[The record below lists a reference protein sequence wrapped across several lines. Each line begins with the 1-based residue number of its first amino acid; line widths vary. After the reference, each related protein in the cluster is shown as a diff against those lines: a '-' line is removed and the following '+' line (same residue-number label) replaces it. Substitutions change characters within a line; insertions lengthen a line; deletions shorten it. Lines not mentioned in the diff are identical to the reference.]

1 MKTLKENIKIENT
14 QLDIIEV
21 TDHNISTIAQW
32 TGTRASAIRQFLKAN
47 RLDAVRLAADLSRD
61 AKEERKNFASAISG
75 NANNEYITN
84 LRTKYALAEGIG
96 IVGFWETPYGYTIL
110 RLLNSGD
117 FDGEL
122 VKDYLIS
129 IGGNNHIRW
138 RNVIESIAREIGINP
153 IDYDM
158 YKDMLE
164 EMVARLGKLYQL
176 YIDAQPITKLSI
188 NETIDGIFGVRMPTP
203 NEKTIAIKRY
213 IITEM
218 QLQMLLNRLLKIRN
232 RIPAEEDNSN
242 EIKIL
247 KFKVIGDLLFDFIT
261 FIDEINSMRV
271 LDVEFED
278 DTAAI
283 TVTNLGEYDDWQ
295 QLFDYHQKLKQISD
309 DNEQ

>member
-1 MKTLKENIKIENT
+1 MKTIKSENN
-14 QLDIIEV
+14 QLDISEV
-21 TDHNISTIAQW
+21 ADKNINTIAQF
-32 TGTRASAIRQFLKAN
+32 TGTRAAAISKFISAN

-96 IVGFWETPYGYTIL
+96 VIGFWETPYGYTIL

-117 FDGEL
+117 YNGEL

-138 RNVIESIAREIGINP
+138 RNTIESIAREIGINP

-164 EMVARLGKLYQL
+164 EMVSRLGSLYQL

-188 NETIDGIFGVRMPTP
+188 NETIDGIFGVRLPKPSEKP
-203 NEKTIAIKRY
+203 NSIKRY
-213 IITEM
+213 IITET

-232 RIPAEEDNSN
+232 KLPAEEENAN

-247 KFKVIGDLLFDFIT
+247 RFKVNGDLLFDFVT
-261 FIDEINSMRV
+261 FIDEVNSMRV
-271 LDVEFED
+271 LNVEFED
-278 DTAAI
+278 DVAEV
-283 TVTNLGEYDDWQ
+283 TVTNLGEYNEWQ
-295 QLFDYHQKLKQISD
+295 QLFDYHQKLKELGD
-309 DNEQ
+309 DNK

>member
-1 MKTLKENIKIENT
+1 MKTIKSENN
-14 QLDIIEV
+14 QLDISEV
-21 TDHNISTIAQW
+21 ADKNINTIAQF
-32 TGTRASAIRQFLKAN
+32 TGTRAAAISKFISAN

-96 IVGFWETPYGYTIL
+96 VIGFWETPYGYTIL

-117 FDGEL
+117 YNGEL

-138 RNVIESIAREIGINP
+138 RNTIESIAREIGINP

-164 EMVARLGKLYQL
+164 EMVSRLGSLYQL

-188 NETIDGIFGVRMPTP
+188 NETIDGIFGVRLPKPSEKP
-203 NEKTIAIKRY
+203 NSIKRY
-213 IITEM
+213 IITET

-232 RIPAEEDNSN
+232 KLPAEEENAN

-247 KFKVIGDLLFDFIT
+247 RFKVNGDLLFDFVT
-261 FIDEINSMRV
+261 FIDEVNSMRV
-271 LDVEFED
+271 LNVEFED
-278 DTAAI
+278 DVAEV
-283 TVTNLGEYDDWQ
+283 TVTNLGDYNSWQ
-295 QLFDYHQKLKQISD
+295 QLFDYHQKLKELGD
-309 DNEQ
+309 DNK

>member
-1 MKTLKENIKIENT
+1 METNKSENN

-21 TDHNISTIAQW
+21 ADKNINIIAQF
-32 TGTRASAIRQFLKAN
+32 TGTRAAAISEFIKAN

-75 NANNEYITN
+75 NANNDYLIN

-96 IVGFWETPYGYTIL
+96 VIGFWETPYGYTIL

-117 FDGEL
+117 FNGEL

-138 RNVIESIAREIGINP
+138 KNTIESIAREIGINP
-153 IDYDM
+153 IDYEM

-164 EMVARLGKLYQL
+164 EMVARLGSLYQL
-176 YIDAQPITKLSI
+176 YIDAQPITKLCI
-188 NETIDGIFGVRMPTP
+188 NETIDGIFGVRMPKP
-203 NEKTIAIKRY
+203 NEKPNSIKRY
-213 IITEM
+213 IITET

-232 RIPAEEDNSN
+232 KLPAEEENGN

-247 KFKVIGDLLFDFIT
+247 RFKVIGDLLFDFIT

-271 LDVEFED
+271 LDVDFEED
-278 DTAAI
+278 VAAV
-283 TVTNLGEYDDWQ
+283 TVTNLGEYNEWQ
-295 QLFDYHQKLKQISD
+295 QLFDFHQKLKQLTD
-309 DNEQ
+309 DDK

>member
-1 MKTLKENIKIENT
+1 MKTNKSENN
-14 QLDIIEV
+14 LFDIIEV
-21 TDHNISTIAQW
+21 ADKNINTIAQF
-32 TGTRASAIRQFLKAN
+32 TGTRAAAISKFIKAN

-117 FDGEL
+117 FNGEL

-129 IGGNNHIRW
+129 IGGNNHTRW
-138 RNVIESIAREIGINP
+138 RNTIETIAREIGINP
-153 IDYDM
+153 IDFEM

-164 EMVARLGKLYQL
+164 EMVSRLGSLYQL

-188 NETIDGIFGVRMPTP
+188 NETIDGIFGVQLPKP
-203 NEKTIAIKRY
+203 NEKPNSIKRY

-232 RIPAEEDNSN
+232 RIPAEEENSN

-261 FIDEINSMRV
+261 FIDEINTMRV
-271 LDVEFED
+271 LDVDFED
-278 DTAAI
+278 DMASV
-283 TVTNLGEYDDWQ
+283 TVTNLGEYNEWQ
-295 QLFDYHQKLKQISD
+295 QLFDFHQKLKQVND
-309 DNEQ
+309 DNE

>member
-1 MKTLKENIKIENT
+1 MKTNKSDNN
-14 QLDIIEV
+14 QFDIIEV
-21 TDHNISTIAQW
+21 ADNNINTIAQF
-32 TGTRASAIRQFLKAN
+32 TGTRAAAISKFIKAN
-47 RLDAVRLAADLSRD
+47 RLDAIRLAADLSRD

-96 IVGFWETPYGYTIL
+96 VIGFWETPYGYTIL

-117 FDGEL
+117 FNGEL

-129 IGGNNHIRW
+129 IGGNNHSRW
-138 RNVIESIAREIGINP
+138 RNTIETIAREIGINP
-153 IDYDM
+153 IDFEM

-164 EMVARLGKLYQL
+164 EMVSRLGSLYQL

-188 NETIDGIFGVRMPTP
+188 NETIDGIFGVRMPKP
-203 NEKTIAIKRY
+203 NEKPNSIKRY

-232 RIPAEEDNSN
+232 KLPAEEENAN

-247 KFKVIGDLLFDFIT
+247 KFKVIGDLLFDFVT
-261 FIDEINSMRV
+261 FIDEVNSMRV
-271 LDVEFED
+271 LNIEFED
-278 DTAAI
+278 DVAEV
-283 TVTNLGEYDDWQ
+283 TVTNLGDYNSWQ
-295 QLFDYHQKLKQISD
+295 QLFDYHQKLKQLSN

>member
-1 MKTLKENIKIENT
+1 MKTNKSDNN
-14 QLDIIEV
+14 QFDIIEV
-21 TDHNISTIAQW
+21 ADNNINTIAQF
-32 TGTRASAIRQFLKAN
+32 TGTRAAAISKFIKAN

-75 NANNEYITN
+75 NANNDYLIN
-84 LRTKYALAEGIG
+84 LRTKYALSEGIG
-96 IVGFWETPYGYTIL
+96 VIGFWETPYGYTIL

-117 FDGEL
+117 FNGEL

-129 IGGNNHIRW
+129 IGGNNHTRW

-153 IDYDM
+153 IDFEM
-158 YKDMLE
+158 YKHMLE
-164 EMVARLGKLYQL
+164 EMVARLGSLYQL

-188 NETIDGIFGVRMPTP
+188 NETIDGIFGVRLPKP
-203 NEKTIAIKRY
+203 NEKTNLIKRY
-213 IITEM
+213 IITET

-232 RIPAEEDNSN
+232 KLPAEEENGN

-261 FIDEINSMRV
+261 FIDQINSMRV
-271 LDVEFED
+271 LDVEFEND
-278 DTAAI
+278 IAAI
-283 TVTNLGEYDDWQ
+283 TVTNLGKDKSWQ
-295 QLFDYHQKLKQISD
+295 QLFDFHQKLKQLSN

>member
-1 MKTLKENIKIENT
+1 MKPNNNKNNQI
-14 QLDIIEV
+14 DIIEV
-21 TDHNISTIAQW
+21 ADHNISTIAMW
-32 TGTRASAIRQFLKAN
+32 TGTRAEAITNFLKAN
-47 RLDAVRLAADLSRD
+47 RLDAARLAADLSRD

-96 IVGFWETPYGYTIL
+96 VIGFWETPYGYTIL
-110 RLLNSGD
+110 RLLNIGD
-117 FDGEL
+117 FNGEL

-138 RNVIESIAREIGINP
+138 RNTIESIAREIGINP

-164 EMVARLGKLYQL
+164 EMVARLGSLYQL

-188 NETIDGIFGVRMPTP
+188 NETIDGIFGVRMPKP
-203 NEKTIAIKRY
+203 NEKPNSIKRY
-213 IITEM
+213 LITEM

-232 RIPAEEDNSN
+232 KLPAEEENPN

-283 TVTNLGEYDDWQ
+283 TVTSLGEYDDWQ
-295 QLFDYHQKLKQISD
+295 QLFDFHQKLKQISD
-309 DNEQ
+309 DNE

>member
-1 MKTLKENIKIENT
+1 MKTNKSENN
-14 QLDIIEV
+14 LFDIIEV
-21 TDHNISTIAQW
+21 ADKNINTIAQF
-32 TGTRASAIRQFLKAN
+32 TGTRAAAISKFIKAN

-84 LRTKYALAEGIG
+84 LRTKYALADGIG

-117 FDGEL
+117 FNGEL

-129 IGGNNHIRW
+129 IGGNNHTRW
-138 RNVIESIAREIGINP
+138 RNTIETIAREIGINP
-153 IDYDM
+153 IDFEM

-164 EMVARLGKLYQL
+164 EMVSRLGSLYQL

-188 NETIDGIFGVRMPTP
+188 NETIDGIFGVQLPKP
-203 NEKTIAIKRY
+203 NEKPNSIKRY

-232 RIPAEEDNSN
+232 RIPAEEENSN

-261 FIDEINSMRV
+261 FIDEINTMRV
-271 LDVEFED
+271 LDVDFED
-278 DTAAI
+278 DMASV
-283 TVTNLGEYDDWQ
+283 TVTNLGEYNEWQ
-295 QLFDYHQKLKQISD
+295 QLFDFHQKLKQVND
-309 DNEQ
+309 DNE

>member
-1 MKTLKENIKIENT
+1 MKTNKSDNN
-14 QLDIIEV
+14 QFDIIEV
-21 TDHNISTIAQW
+21 ADNNINTIAQF
-32 TGTRASAIRQFLKAN
+32 TGTRAAAISKFIKAN
-47 RLDAVRLAADLSRD
+47 RLDAIRLAADLSRD

-75 NANNEYITN
+75 NADNDYLIN
-84 LRTKYALAEGIG
+84 LRTKYALSEGIG
-96 IVGFWETPYGYTIL
+96 VIGFFETPYGYTIL

-117 FDGEL
+117 FNGEL

-164 EMVARLGKLYQL
+164 EMVARLGSLYQL

-188 NETIDGIFGVRMPTP
+188 NETIDGIFGVRMPKP
-203 NEKTIAIKRY
+203 NEKPNSIKRY

-232 RIPAEEDNSN
+232 KIPAEEENAN

-247 KFKVIGDLLFDFIT
+247 KFKVTGDLLFDFIT

-278 DTAAI
+278 DIAAI
-283 TVTNLGEYDDWQ
+283 TVTNLGEYDSWQ
-295 QLFDYHQKLKQISD
+295 QLFDYHQKLKQLSD
-309 DNEQ
+309 DNE

>member
-1 MKTLKENIKIENT
+1 MKTNKSDNN
-14 QLDIIEV
+14 QFDIIEV
-21 TDHNISTIAQW
+21 ADNNINTIAQW
-32 TGTRASAIRQFLKAN
+32 TGTRATAIRQFLKAN
-47 RLDAVRLAADLSRD
+47 RLDAARLAADLSRD

-84 LRTKYALAEGIG
+84 LRTKYSLAEGIG
-96 IVGFWETPYGYTIL
+96 VIGFWETPHGFTIL

-117 FDGEL
+117 YNGVL

-129 IGGNNHIRW
+129 IGGNNHTRW
-138 RNVIESIAREIGINP
+138 RNTIETIAKEIGINP

-164 EMVARLGKLYQL
+164 EMVSRLGSLYQL

-188 NETIDGIFGVRMPTP
+188 NETINGIFGVRMPKP
-203 NEKTIAIKRY
+203 NEKTTLIKRY

-232 RIPAEEDNSN
+232 RIPAEEESSS

-271 LDVEFED
+271 LNVEFEED
-278 DTAAI
+278 MAEV
-283 TVTNLGEYDDWQ
+283 TVTNLGEYNAWQKLFDFHQ
-295 QLFDYHQKLKQISD
+295 QLKQLSD
-309 DNEQ
+309 DNE

>member
-1 MKTLKENIKIENT
+1 MKPLKANIKIENN

-21 TDHNISTIAQW
+21 ADNNINTIAQW
-32 TGTRASAIRQFLKAN
+32 TGTRATAIRQFLKAN
-47 RLDAVRLAADLSRD
+47 RLDAVRLANDLSRD

-75 NANNEYITN
+75 NANNDYLIN

-96 IVGFWETPYGYTIL
+96 VIGFWETPYGYTIL

-117 FDGEL
+117 FNGEL

-129 IGGNNHIRW
+129 IGGNNHTRW
-138 RNVIESIAREIGINP
+138 RNTIETIAREIGINP

-164 EMVARLGKLYQL
+164 EMVARLGSLYQL

-203 NEKTIAIKRY
+203 NEKPNSIKRY
-213 IITEM
+213 IITET

-232 RIPAEEDNSN
+232 KLPAEEENAN

-295 QLFDYHQKLKQISD
+295 QLFDFHQKLKQLTD
-309 DNEQ
+309 DNK

>member
-1 MKTLKENIKIENT
+1 MKPNNNINNQI
-14 QLDIIEV
+14 DIIEV
-21 TDHNISTIAQW
+21 SDHNISTIAQW
-32 TGTRASAIRQFLKAN
+32 TGTRTLAITNFLKAN
-47 RLDAVRLAADLSRD
+47 RLDAARLAADLSRD
-61 AKEERKNFASAISG
+61 AKEERKNFAAAISG

-117 FDGEL
+117 FNGEL

-129 IGGNNHIRW
+129 IGGSNHTIW

-153 IDYDM
+153 IDFEM
-158 YKDMLE
+158 YKEMLE
-164 EMVARLGKLYQL
+164 EMVARLGSLYQL

-188 NETIDGIFGVRMPTP
+188 NETIDGIFGVRMPKT
-203 NEKTIAIKRY
+203 NEKTNLIKRY
-213 IITEM
+213 IITET

-232 RIPAEEDNSN
+232 KLSAEEENAN

-247 KFKVIGDLLFDFIT
+247 KFKIIGDLLFDFIT
-261 FIDEINSMRV
+261 FIDQINSMRV
-271 LDVEFED
+271 LDVDFED
-278 DTAAI
+278 DVAVI

-295 QLFDYHQKLKQISD
+295 QLFDFHQKLKQLSN

>member
-1 MKTLKENIKIENT
+1 MKTNKSDNS

-21 TDHNISTIAQW
+21 ADQNINTIAQF
-32 TGTRASAIRQFLKAN
+32 TGTRAAAISKFIKAN
-47 RLDAVRLAADLSRD
+47 RLDAVRLANDLSRD

-75 NANNEYITN
+75 NANNEYITS
-84 LRTKYALAEGIG
+84 LRTKYALSEGIG
-96 IVGFWETPYGYTIL
+96 VIGFWETPYGYTIL

-117 FDGEL
+117 YNGEL

-138 RNVIESIAREIGINP
+138 RNTIESIAREIGINP

-164 EMVARLGKLYQL
+164 EMVSRLGSLYQL

-188 NETIDGIFGVRMPTP
+188 NETIDGIFGVRMPKP
-203 NEKTIAIKRY
+203 NEKPNSIKRY
-213 IITEM
+213 LITEM

-232 RIPAEEDNSN
+232 KLPAEEENAN

-295 QLFDYHQKLKQISD
+295 QLFDFHQKLKQLTN

>member
-1 MKTLKENIKIENT
+1 MKTNKSDNN
-14 QLDIIEV
+14 QFDIIEV
-21 TDHNISTIAQW
+21 ADNNINTIAQF
-32 TGTRASAIRQFLKAN
+32 TGTRAAAISKFIKAN
-47 RLDAVRLAADLSRD
+47 RLDVIRLAADLSRD

-75 NANNEYITN
+75 NADNDYLIN
-84 LRTKYALAEGIG
+84 LRTKYALSEGIG
-96 IVGFWETPYGYTIL
+96 VIGFFETPYGYTIL

-117 FDGEL
+117 FNGEL

-164 EMVARLGKLYQL
+164 EMVARLGSLYQL

-188 NETIDGIFGVRMPTP
+188 NETIDGIFGVRMPKP
-203 NEKTIAIKRY
+203 NEKPNSIKRY

-232 RIPAEEDNSN
+232 KIPAEEENAN

-247 KFKVIGDLLFDFIT
+247 KFKVTGDLLFDFIT

-278 DTAAI
+278 DIAAI
-283 TVTNLGEYDDWQ
+283 TVTNLGEYDSWQ
-295 QLFDYHQKLKQISD
+295 QLFDYHQKLKQLSD
-309 DNEQ
+309 DNE

>member
-1 MKTLKENIKIENT
+1 MKTNKNENN

-21 TDHNISTIAQW
+21 ADNNINTIAQY
-32 TGTRASAIRQFLKAN
+32 TGTRAAAISKFIKAN

-61 AKEERKNFASAISG
+61 AKEERKNFAYAISG

-84 LRTKYALAEGIG
+84 LRTKYALSEGIG

-117 FDGEL
+117 FNGEL

-129 IGGNNHIRW
+129 IGGNNHTRW
-138 RNVIESIAREIGINP
+138 RNIIESIAREIGINP

-164 EMVARLGKLYQL
+164 EMVSRLGSLYQL

-188 NETIDGIFGVRMPTP
+188 NETIDGIFGVRLPKPSEKP
-203 NEKTIAIKRY
+203 NSIKRY
-213 IITEM
+213 IITET

-232 RIPAEEDNSN
+232 KLPAEEENAN

-261 FIDEINSMRV
+261 FIDEINTMRV
-271 LDVEFED
+271 LDVDFEED
-278 DTAAI
+278 VAVV
-283 TVTNLGEYDDWQ
+283 TVTNLCDDDWQ
-295 QLFDYHQKLKQISD
+295 QLFDYHQKLKELGD
-309 DNEQ
+309 DNK

>member
-1 MKTLKENIKIENT
+1 MKTNKSDNN
-14 QLDIIEV
+14 QFDIIEV
-21 TDHNISTIAQW
+21 ADNNINTIAQF
-32 TGTRASAIRQFLKAN
+32 TGTRAAAISKFIKAN
-47 RLDAVRLAADLSRD
+47 RLDAVRLANDLSRD

-75 NANNEYITN
+75 NANNDYLIN
-84 LRTKYALAEGIG
+84 LRTKYALTEGIG
-96 IVGFWETPYGYTIL
+96 VIAFWETPYGFTIL

-117 FDGEL
+117 YNGEL

-129 IGGNNHIRW
+129 IGGNNHIKW
-138 RNVIESIAREIGINP
+138 RNTIESIAREIGINP
-153 IDYDM
+153 IDYEM
-158 YKDMLE
+158 YKHLLE
-164 EMVARLGKLYQL
+164 EIVARLGSLYQL
-176 YIDAQPITKLSI
+176 YIDAQPITKLNI
-188 NETIDGIFGVRMPTP
+188 NETINGLFGVRMPRP
-203 NEKTIAIKRY
+203 KEKILSNKRY

-232 RIPAEEDNSN
+232 KLPAEEENAN

-278 DTAAI
+278 DIAAI

-295 QLFDYHQKLKQISD
+295 QLFDFHQKLKKHSD
-309 DNEQ
+309 DN

>member
-1 MKTLKENIKIENT
+1 MKTNKSENN

-21 TDHNISTIAQW
+21 ADNNINTIAQF
-32 TGTRASAIRQFLKAN
+32 TGTRAAAISKFIKAN

-84 LRTKYALAEGIG
+84 LRTKYALSEGIG
-96 IVGFWETPYGYTIL
+96 VIGFWETSYGYTIL

-117 FDGEL
+117 YNGEL

-129 IGGNNHIRW
+129 IGGNNHTRW
-138 RNVIESIAREIGINP
+138 RNTIETIAREIGINP
-153 IDYDM
+153 IDYDI

-164 EMVARLGKLYQL
+164 EMVARLGSLYQL

-188 NETIDGIFGVRMPTP
+188 NETIDGIFGVRMPKP
-203 NEKTIAIKRY
+203 NEKPNKIKRY
-213 IITEM
+213 TITEM

-232 RIPAEEDNSN
+232 RIPAEEENSN

-247 KFKVIGDLLFDFIT
+247 KFKVKGDLLFDFVT
-261 FIDEINSMRV
+261 FIDDVNSMRV
-271 LDVEFED
+271 LNVEFED
-278 DTAAI
+278 DMAEV
-283 TVTNLGEYDDWQ
+283 TVTNLGEYNAWQKLFDFHQ
-295 QLFDYHQKLKQISD
+295 QLKQLSD
-309 DNEQ
+309 DNE

>member
-1 MKTLKENIKIENT
+1 MKTNKSENN
-14 QLDIIEV
+14 LFDIIEV
-21 TDHNISTIAQW
+21 ADKNINTIAQF
-32 TGTRASAIRQFLKAN
+32 TGTRAAAISKFIKAN

-117 FDGEL
+117 FNGEL

-129 IGGNNHIRW
+129 IGGNNHTRW
-138 RNVIESIAREIGINP
+138 RNTIETIAREIGINP
-153 IDYDM
+153 IDFEM

-164 EMVARLGKLYQL
+164 EMVSRLGSLYQL

-188 NETIDGIFGVRMPTP
+188 NETIDGIFGVQLPKP
-203 NEKTIAIKRY
+203 NEKPNSIKRY

-232 RIPAEEDNSN
+232 RIPAEEENSN

-247 KFKVIGDLLFDFIT
+247 KFKVIGDLLFDFI
-261 FIDEINSMRV
+261 
-271 LDVEFED
+271 
-278 DTAAI
+278 
-283 TVTNLGEYDDWQ
+283 
-295 QLFDYHQKLKQISD
+295 K
-309 DNEQ
+309 

>member
-1 MKTLKENIKIENT
+1 MKTTKANDKSMNNQI
-14 QLDIIEV
+14 DIIEV
-21 TDHNISTIAQW
+21 TDQNISTIAQF
-32 TGTRASAIRQFLKAN
+32 TGTRAAAISKFIKAN

-75 NANNEYITN
+75 NANNDYLIN
-84 LRTKYALAEGIG
+84 LRTKYALSEGIG
-96 IVGFWETPYGYTIL
+96 VIGFWETPYGYTIL

-117 FDGEL
+117 YNGEL

-129 IGGNNHIRW
+129 IGGNNHTRW

-153 IDYDM
+153 IDFEM

-164 EMVARLGKLYQL
+164 EMVARLGSLYQL

-188 NETIDGIFGVRMPTP
+188 NETIDGIFGVRMPKP
-203 NEKTIAIKRY
+203 NEKPNSVKRY

-247 KFKVIGDLLFDFIT
+247 KFKVNGDLLFDFIT
-261 FIDEINSMRV
+261 FIDQINTMRV
-271 LDVEFED
+271 LDVDFED
-278 DTAAI
+278 DMASV
-283 TVTNLGEYDDWQ
+283 TVTNLGEYNSWQ
-295 QLFDYHQKLKQISD
+295 ELFDYHQKLKQLSN
-309 DNEQ
+309 DNK

>member
-1 MKTLKENIKIENT
+1 MKTNKSENN

-21 TDHNISTIAQW
+21 ADNNINTIAQF
-32 TGTRASAIRQFLKAN
+32 TGTRAAAISKFIKAN

-84 LRTKYALAEGIG
+84 LRTKYALSEGIG
-96 IVGFWETPYGYTIL
+96 VIGFFETPYGYTIL

-117 FDGEL
+117 FNGEL

-164 EMVARLGKLYQL
+164 EMVARLGSLYQL

-188 NETIDGIFGVRMPTP
+188 NETIDGIFGVRMPKP
-203 NEKTIAIKRY
+203 NEKPNSIKRY

-232 RIPAEEDNSN
+232 KIPAEEENAN

-247 KFKVIGDLLFDFIT
+247 KFKVTGDLLFDFIT

-278 DTAAI
+278 DIAAI
-283 TVTNLGEYDDWQ
+283 TVTNLGEYDSWQ
-295 QLFDYHQKLKQISD
+295 QLFDYHQKLKQLSD
-309 DNEQ
+309 DNE

>member
-1 MKTLKENIKIENT
+1 MKTNRSDNS

-21 TDHNISTIAQW
+21 ADKNINTIAQF
-32 TGTRASAIRQFLKAN
+32 TGTRAAAISKFIKAN

-75 NANNEYITN
+75 NANNDYLIN

-96 IVGFWETPYGYTIL
+96 VIGFWETPYGYTIL

-117 FDGEL
+117 YNGEL

-164 EMVARLGKLYQL
+164 EMVARLGSLYQL

-188 NETIDGIFGVRMPTP
+188 NETIDGIFGVRLPKP
-203 NEKTIAIKRY
+203 NEKTNSIKRY

-232 RIPAEEDNSN
+232 RIPAEEENAN

-247 KFKVIGDLLFDFIT
+247 RFKVNGDLLFDFVT
-261 FIDEINSMRV
+261 FIDEVNSMRV
-271 LDVEFED
+271 LNVEFEED
-278 DTAAI
+278 VAEV

-295 QLFDYHQKLKQISD
+295 QLFDFHQKLKQLTN

>member
-1 MKTLKENIKIENT
+1 MKTNKSDNN
-14 QLDIIEV
+14 QFDIIEV
-21 TDHNISTIAQW
+21 ADNNINTIAQF
-32 TGTRASAIRQFLKAN
+32 TGTRAAAISKFIKAN
-47 RLDAVRLAADLSRD
+47 RLDAIRLAADLSRD

-96 IVGFWETPYGYTIL
+96 VIGFWETPYGYTIL

-117 FDGEL
+117 FNGEL

-129 IGGNNHIRW
+129 IGGNNHSRW
-138 RNVIESIAREIGINP
+138 RNTIETIAREIGINP
-153 IDYDM
+153 IDFEM

-164 EMVARLGKLYQL
+164 EMVSRLGSLYQL

-188 NETIDGIFGVRMPTP
+188 NETIDGIFGVRMPKP
-203 NEKTIAIKRY
+203 NEKPNSIKRY

-232 RIPAEEDNSN
+232 TLPAEEENAN

-247 KFKVIGDLLFDFIT
+247 KFKVIGDLLFDFVT
-261 FIDEINSMRV
+261 FIDEVNSMRV
-271 LDVEFED
+271 LNIEFED
-278 DTAAI
+278 DVAEV
-283 TVTNLGEYDDWQ
+283 TVTNLGDYNSWQ
-295 QLFDYHQKLKQISD
+295 QLFDYHQKLKQLSN

>member
-1 MKTLKENIKIENT
+1 MKTNKSDNN
-14 QLDIIEV
+14 QFDIIEV
-21 TDHNISTIAQW
+21 ADNNINTIAQF
-32 TGTRASAIRQFLKAN
+32 TGTRAAAISKFIKAN

-96 IVGFWETPYGYTIL
+96 VIGFWETPYGYTIL

-117 FDGEL
+117 FNGEL

-129 IGGNNHIRW
+129 IGGNNHTRW
-138 RNVIESIAREIGINP
+138 RNTIETIAREIGINP

-158 YKDMLE
+158 YKEMLE
-164 EMVARLGKLYQL
+164 EMVSRLGSLYQL

-188 NETIDGIFGVRMPTP
+188 NETIDGIFGVRMPKP
-203 NEKTIAIKRY
+203 NEKTNLIKRY
-213 IITEM
+213 VITEM

-232 RIPAEEDNSN
+232 RIPAGEENSN

-247 KFKVIGDLLFDFIT
+247 RFKVNGELLFDFII

-271 LDVEFED
+271 LNVEFED
-278 DTAAI
+278 DMAEV
-283 TVTNLGEYDDWQ
+283 TVTNLGEYNEWQ
-295 QLFDYHQKLKQISD
+295 KLFDYHQKLKQLTD
-309 DNEQ
+309 DNE